1 MQFVIVM
8 VRIIFYIN
16 YHQLIKGFQLRKAFT
31 NKSSVNIKLSQTQL
45 SKMVQ
50 LGGSLFLNP
59 FKFVRSLEESR
70 DSELVK
76 NKDFESGKGIP
87 KYLLDTERNIVSK
100 KLDKKSSS
108 LTDSAITLINN
119 KIEYILSIDKYKI
132 HERN

>member
-1 MQFVIVM
+1 
-8 VRIIFYIN
+8 
-16 YHQLIKGFQLRKAFT
+16 
-31 NKSSVNIKLSQTQL
+31 
-45 SKMVQ
+45 MVQ

-59 FKFVRSLEESR
+59 FKFVRSLEERR

-76 NKDFESGKGIP
+76 NKDFKSGKGIP

-119 KIEYILSIDKYKI
+119 KIEYIISIDEFY
-132 HERN
+132 